1 MSDGD
6 LIEIAVDVVAETQ
19 KAMLVNDGKQDVWIP
34 RSQIKDYCEEKGKV
48 TSIFITEWLATEK
61 GLI

>member
-1 MSDGD
+1 VRDGNH
-6 LIEIAVDVVAETQ
+6 IEIAVEVVAETP
-19 KAMLVNDGKQDVWIP
+19 KALLVTDGDKQVWIP
-34 RSQIKDYCEEKGKV
+34 RSQIHDYCEEKGKV

>member
-1 MSDGD
+1 VTDGD
-6 LIEIAVDVVAETQ
+6 
-19 KAMLVNDGKQDVWIP
+19 KQVWIP
-34 RSQIKDYCEEKGKV
+34 RSQIHDYCEEKGKV